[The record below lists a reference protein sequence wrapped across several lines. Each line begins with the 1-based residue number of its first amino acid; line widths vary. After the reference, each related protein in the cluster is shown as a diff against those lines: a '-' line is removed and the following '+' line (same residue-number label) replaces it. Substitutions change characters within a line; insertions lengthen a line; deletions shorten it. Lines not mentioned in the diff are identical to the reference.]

1 MLITIEVIRPE
12 NQRYKTAGDWQWDRR
27 DSKFGDSLYITVGR
41 LGDERYEFLVALHEL
56 IEAYLCKENS
66 ITQEQVDEFDK
77 HNPEL
82 DEPGESPMAPYYKE
96 HMRASIIERIMAQ
109 FLDVDWLK
117 YEDALDSLHRE
128 A

>member
-1 MLITIEVIRPE
+1 MDYINIVVVSP
-12 NQRYKTAGDWQWDRR
+12 NDHRYRTAGDWQWEQNMSGEKLHILVSEMD
-27 DSKFGDSLYITVGR
+27 
-41 LGDERYEFLVALHEL
+41 DERYEFLVALHEL
-56 IEAYLCKENS
+56 VEAFLCRYNGIPEEAV
-66 ITQEQVDEFDK
+66 TEFDK

-117 YEDALDSLHRE
+117 YEDVLDSLHRE

>member
-12 NQRYKTAGDWQWDRR
+12 SQRYKTAGDWQWDHR
-27 DSKFGDSLYITVGR
+27 DSKFGDSLYITVGQ

-82 DEPGESPMAPYYKE
+82 DEPGESPRAPYHRE
-96 HMRASIIERIMAQ
+96 HMQASIIERIMAQ

-117 YEDALDSLHRE
+117 YEDVLDSLHRE